1 MLHFTIIIAILTYY
15 MARKD
20 ARKPIVEE
28 FYDVENYV
36 VLDSQLWFMI
46 ESRRGEIPRDEFIAK
61 ILSHGLGSS
70 YNGFGVES

>member
-1 MLHFTIIIAILTYY
+1 

-20 ARKPIVEE
+20 TPKPIVEE
-28 FYDVENYV
+28 FYDIRDYV

-61 ILSHGLGSS
+61 ILSHGLGLSHG
-70 YNGFGVES
+70 GFGVES